1 MPATIIGNSEWTL
14 RGLVLTAQNAQEQV
28 NGLVN
33 VQVEYTAPATKQQKI
48 DQLFYVDAPP
58 PIWPSVVNRGEMLT
72 NNIYMVTRSV
82 ERANG
87 LVRVRAE
94 YVSGL
99 KRSGF
104 RGYFLRETVETGK
117 RGQAY
122 NYVSGDGG
130 LIYTNLGIFDTL
142 NQLGSQGI
150 TISNISANAFAAA
163 FRAVNVFGNQG
174 TVPTPGGGNRS
185 VGYASSF
192 IFDERIKTVE
202 FVRIG
207 GQRAGEL
214 PIIKRSDV
222 ASILT
227 QDRGGVYIPFGANA
241 GLFSNAPE
249 QVNSADLWVASGPPE
264 LLATGVLS
272 FEKDTPVSFTETWDY
287 VTPNVQIVTLTYRLT
302 R

>member
-1 MPATIIGNSEWTL
+1 MPATIIGNSEWTS

-48 DQLFYVDAPP
+48 DQLFYVDSPP
-58 PIWPSVVNRGEMLT
+58 PIWPSVVNREEMLT
-72 NNIYMVTRSV
+72 NNLYMVTRSI

-117 RGQAY
+117 RGVAF
-122 NYVSGDGG
+122 NYRVGPSAIFTFDTGGATIGTIGISPLVVSGAILTPAPNSVLREVTLASGF
-130 LIYTNLGIFDTL
+130 IY
-142 NQLGSQGI
+142 
-150 TISNISANAFAAA
+150 
-163 FRAVNVFGNQG
+163 
-174 TVPTPGGGNRS
+174 
-185 VGYASSF
+185 
-192 IFDERIKTVE
+192 DERIKTVE

-207 GQRAGEL
+207 GQSAVAP
-214 PIIKRSDV
+214 PIITRAEM
-222 ASILT
+222 ASILQFNKT
-227 QDRGGVYIPFGANA
+227 RFNFQDQVISDGPDNANQADVWRTFGTDEAYKAGLSSFERNTAIPF
-241 GLFSNAPE
+241 LES
-249 QVNSADLWVASGPPE
+249 
-264 LLATGVLS
+264 
-272 FEKDTPVSFTETWDY
+272 WDY

>member
-1 MPATIIGNSEWTL
+1 MPATIIGNSEWTS

-33 VQVEYTAPATKQQKI
+33 VQVEYNAPATKQHKI

-72 NNIYMVTRSV
+72 NNSYMVTRSV

-117 RGQAY
+117 RGVAF
-122 NYVSGDGG
+122 NYFTGQEIPGTTVVRASVVTPAPSKLLRATTFATGF
-130 LIYTNLGIFDTL
+130 IY
-142 NQLGSQGI
+142 
-150 TISNISANAFAAA
+150 
-163 FRAVNVFGNQG
+163 
-174 TVPTPGGGNRS
+174 
-185 VGYASSF
+185 
-192 IFDERIKTVE
+192 DERIKTVE

-207 GQRAGEL
+207 GQSAAALPLFTRADMASVLQATKSGIFSGSAL
-214 PIIKRSDV
+214 LSD
-222 ASILT
+222 
-227 QDRGGVYIPFGANA
+227 
-241 GLFSNAPE
+241 APDSVE
-249 QVNSADLWVASGPPE
+249 QADLWRALGTDEAYASG
-264 LLATGVLS
+264 LSS
-272 FEKDTPVSFTETWDY
+272 FEKNTPIPFLESWDY

>member
-1 MPATIIGNSEWTL
+1 MPSTIIGSSTWNT
-14 RGLVLTAQNAQEQV
+14 RGIVLSSQSAQEQV

-33 VQVEYTAPATKQQKI
+33 VQVEYTVPATKQQKI

-99 KRSGF
+99 KRAGF

-117 RGQAY
+117 KGQAY
-122 NYVSGDGG
+122 NYVTGDGG

-142 NQLGSQGI
+142 NQLGSQGFSI
-150 TISNISANAFAAA
+150 PASAFAGG
-163 FRAVNVFGNQG
+163 FSAVSVFGNQG
-174 TVPTPGGGNRS
+174 TVPTPGGGNRA

-192 IFDERIKTVE
+192 IFDERVKTVE

-227 QDRGGVYIPFGANA
+227 QNRSGFVGIANV
-241 GLFSNAPE
+241 GTGITLFSNAPE
-249 QVNSADLWVASGPPE
+249 QVASADLWIASGPPE
-264 LLATGVLS
+264 SLATGVLS
-272 FEKDTPVSFTETWDY
+272 FEKDTPVPFTETWDY
-287 VTPNVQIVTLTYRLT
+287 VTPSVQIATLTYRLT